1 MVALHND
8 TNFDQEIQNGE
19 RIAQGILQF
28 YMGQDFKEVDDL
40 DDTSR
45 GQGGFGSTGETITMS
60 ANDIVLE
67 NK

>member
-45 GQGGFGSTGETITMS
+45 STNGFGSTGQ
-60 ANDIVLE
+60 L
-67 NK
+67 